1 MTTTTDALSSTGATT
16 LVDTL
21 TANNVRACFANP
33 GTSEMHFVAALDHC
47 PSLRPILCLFE
58 GVATGAADGYGRMA
72 DWPACTLLHLGP
84 GYANGAANLHN
95 ARRAYTPIVNIIGDH
110 ATYHRAYD
118 APLNSDIMSLARPNS
133 VWCRSA
139 ESASEMAAIT
149 VEAIRASLTPPNGPV
164 SLILPADTAWSGLRA
179 EPPPKVTAPERARV
193 DSQRIEAIARAV
205 RAAAKPVLLLGHQAA
220 LDAGL
225 RQAARLEALGV
236 RVFVDTFIARQPR
249 GAGHFAPARLP
260 YRAEGVKAEL
270 AGVDVMILAGTD
282 SPVAFFAYPGQPSS
296 FVPEG
301 CRDISLASRT
311 EDAVHAL
318 ADLADALEAPLRG
331 PTQELHLP
339 EAPSGKLTPLS
350 VGVSIARHLPENA
363 IVCDDSV
370 TSRDGVTAASSTA
383 RPHEVLA
390 LTGGSIGIAIPLAI
404 GAAVAKPA
412 SKVVCLSGDG
422 AAMYTLQGLWTMA
435 RESLDVVTIV
445 FANRSYKILH
455 QEFTRTGAGSP
466 HASSAALLNLTPPDL
481 DWVSLSRGMGVPAT
495 RCQTAEEFENCFRRA
510 SAEPGPCL
518 IEAVLA

>member
-1 MTTTTDALSSTGATT
+1 MTTTGNALASTGART

-21 TANNVRACFANP
+21 VANNVRACFANP
-33 GTSEMHFVAALDHC
+33 GTSEMHFVSALDTC
-47 PSLRPILCLFE
+47 PSLRPVLCLFE

-118 APLNSDIMSLARPNS
+118 APLNSDIMSLVQPNS
-133 VWCRSA
+133 LWSGSA
-139 ESASEMAAIT
+139 DSASEIASMT

-164 SLILPADTAWSGLRA
+164 SLVLRADTAWSALQA
-179 EPPPKVTAPERARV
+179 EPPRKASPPERARV
-193 DSQRIEAIARAV
+193 HGQRIDEIAKV
-205 RAAAKPVLLLGHQAA
+205 IRAASKPMLLLGHQAA
-220 LDAGL
+220 RDAGL

-249 GAGHFAPARLP
+249 GAGYFLPTRLP
-260 YRAEGVKAEL
+260 YRAEDVKSQL
-270 AGVDVMILAGTD
+270 AGVDVMVLAGTS

-311 EDAVHAL
+311 EDAVRAL
-318 ADLADALEAPLRG
+318 ADLADALGAPREGRTQSLSLHEAP
-331 PTQELHLP
+331 Q
-339 EAPSGKLTPLS
+339 GKLTPHS
-350 VGVSIARHLPENA
+350 VGASIARHMPAGA
-363 IVCDDSV
+363 IICDDSV
-370 TSRDGVTAASSTA
+370 TSRDGVTAACSTA

-390 LTGGSIGIAIPLAI
+390 LTGGSIGIGLPLAI
-404 GAAVAKPA
+404 GAAVAAPT

-422 AAMYTLQGLWTMA
+422 AAMYTLQGLWTIA
-435 RESLDVVTIV
+435 RESLDVVTVV

-455 QEFTRTGAGSP
+455 HEFNRTGAGSP
-466 HASSAALLNLTPPDL
+466 NASAAALLDLSNPTL
-481 DWVSLSRGMGVPAT
+481 DWVALSKGMGVPAT
-495 RCQTAEEFENCFRRA
+495 RCQTAEEFESCFRRA
-510 SAEPGPCL
+510 GSEPGPHL
-518 IEAVLA
+518 IEAVIA